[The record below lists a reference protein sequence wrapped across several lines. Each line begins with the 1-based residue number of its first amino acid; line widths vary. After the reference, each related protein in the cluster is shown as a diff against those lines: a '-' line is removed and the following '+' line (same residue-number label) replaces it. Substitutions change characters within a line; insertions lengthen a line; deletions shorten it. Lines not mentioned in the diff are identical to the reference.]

1 MYSNTTKWRKRSRY
15 LGESQIL
22 ASICPVSK
30 FSLLTVPSDLP
41 SIWLRRGLNGHQ
53 SPADFKGRRSR
64 VNPIYVCS
72 RSRPHNT
79 KSRLCLPGIRWRNN
93 WWHRTKCTLT
103 HSAGLIYCMLFFCT
117 TKRALH
123 FLIMK
128 VLFLRIGARHSGH
141 QVFQQQL
148 SQDQIGFEVVSRSDA
163 ASRAGNGEK
172 AHLKLIC
179 NAHFLLIFW
188 HRRNHFLQQA
198 CKHQTIKSFFK
209 TFPLCLALL

>member
-1 MYSNTTKWRKRSRY
+1 M
-15 LGESQIL
+15 
-22 ASICPVSK
+22 SK

-103 HSAGLIYCMLFFCT
+103 HSAGLIYCMLVFCT

-128 VLFLRIGARHSGH
+128 VLFLLLGARHSGIKCSSNSSH
-141 QVFQQQL
+141 RIRSAL
-148 SQDQIGFEVVSRSDA
+148 KWSPDQTLPLEQA
-163 ASRAGNGEK
+163 MEK
-172 AHLKLIC
+172 RHTW
-179 NAHFLLIFW
+179 NWFVMH
-188 HRRNHFLQQA
+188 
-198 CKHQTIKSFFK
+198 TFF
-209 TFPLCLALL
+209 